1 MLRIKVTSLLFYP
14 KIIHIFRELER
25 LYSPD
30 FDDHKEQPKEA
41 YNQGLTEQHQEAY
54 NQGLTEQH
62 QEPYNQ
68 GLTEQHQEPYNQAQ
82 HHKQYNQE
90 KPAQYPHNNP
100 SQISVLLPVEAESD
114 SGRLFSPVLGK
125 YASQKFE
132 ANPAVDPSSN
142 FDQFQSQDSGNNPTF
157 LQFEIKESKVNTD
170 ANRFALQESPEVN
183 EVGLEEPESDEESHK
198 SITPTKSILNTI
210 FGNIRNQL
218 KQPKHNKNNQV
229 TFFSQV
235 SLDLILKSYKK
246 ETFEIIQS
254 LILLLK

>member
-1 MLRIKVTSLLFYP
+1 MLRIIVTSLLFYP
-14 KIIHIFRELER
+14 KIIRIFRELER

-30 FDDHKEQPKEA
+30 FDDHKEQ
-41 YNQGLTEQHQEAY
+41 HQEAY
-54 NQGLTEQH
+54 NQGLTEDH

-68 GLTEQHQEPYNQAQ
+68 GLTEQHQEQYNQD
-82 HHKQYNQE
+82 HKQYNLK
-90 KPAQYPHNNP
+90 KPAQYPHSNP
-100 SQISVLLPVEAESD
+100 SQISVLLPVETESD
-114 SGRLFSPVLGK
+114 SGRPFSPVLGK
-125 YASQKFE
+125 YAPQKFQ
-132 ANPAVDPSSN
+132 AYPAADPSSN

-198 SITPTKSILNTI
+198 SKTPTKSILNTI
-210 FGNIRNQL
+210 FGNIRKQL

-235 SLDLILKSYKK
+235 SLDLVLKS
-246 ETFEIIQS
+246 FSQN
-254 LILLLK
+254 